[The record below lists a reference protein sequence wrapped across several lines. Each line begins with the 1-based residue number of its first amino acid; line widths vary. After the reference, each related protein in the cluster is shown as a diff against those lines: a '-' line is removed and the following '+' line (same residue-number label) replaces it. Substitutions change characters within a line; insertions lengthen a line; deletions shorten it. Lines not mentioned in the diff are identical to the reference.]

1 MSKKSS
7 GLSPWTERY
16 ISFWNHPTW
25 LKIVTWIP
33 VPIFL
38 FFGGERYVEEDHL
51 RAGLYVFPG
60 LVYLIFLTKA
70 VNQTRWVTVGM
81 RVSVAVSLFIAGMY
95 REMGDLPFAIGFGV
109 GGLLVYSWLFRP
121 DWSVV
126 GIDLAKNASEAK
138 DNSTTEESEPP
149 D

>member
-1 MSKKSS
+1 MTKQGS
-7 GLSPWTERY
+7 GL
-16 ISFWNHPTW
+16 PTW
-25 LKIVTWIP
+25 LKISLSIP
-33 VPIFL
+33 VPICL
-38 FFGGERYVEEDHL
+38 FIGGERYVEEDHL
-51 RAGLYVFPG
+51 RAGLSYVFPG

-95 REMGDLPFAIGFGV
+95 REMGGLPFAIGFGV